1 MESSVGSGE
10 SASLMSNGNSV
21 QPSIAASHARPCA
34 CLVTCLK
41 CDRADSSN
49 RPYTSSSKVTV
60 LIAGSENQEAL
71 EASLSRYS
79 RRLLGDV

>member
-1 MESSVGSGE
+1 M
-10 SASLMSNGNSV
+10 
-21 QPSIAASHARPCA
+21 
-34 CLVTCLK
+34 TCLK
-41 CDRADSSN
+41 YDRADSSN

-79 RRLLGDV
+79 RHLLGDV